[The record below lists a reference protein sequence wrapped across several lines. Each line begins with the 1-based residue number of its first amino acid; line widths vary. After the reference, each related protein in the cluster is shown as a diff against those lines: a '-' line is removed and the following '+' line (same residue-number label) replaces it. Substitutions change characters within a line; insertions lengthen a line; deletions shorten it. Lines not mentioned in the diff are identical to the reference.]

1 MNDLILVSRG
11 NKPLCVVDESSDLY
25 QELVREN
32 EEAMQGEINHWLT
45 PFDDESL
52 IYYNLGHS
60 WPTAESLAECIE
72 NSRPGSHAAFYK
84 DMLKEKGIE
93 AVKKSL
99 KYRCLYDYH
108 LATVGYD
115 IFLKQDEIKDFKKFA
130 KTLTPKDI
138 FIQLYGDT
146 SKLFKFTVIPYNTFP
161 E

>member
-11 NKPLCVVDESSDLY
+11 NKPLCVVDESSELY

-52 IYYNLGHS
+52 IYYNFNE
-60 WPTAESLAECIE
+60 WPETESLIE
-72 NSRPGSHAAFYK
+72 YIGNLTLGSHAAFYK

-93 AVKKSL
+93 AVKKSF

-115 IFLKQDEIKDFKKFA
+115 IFLKQDEIKDFKKFT